1 MIKKIFNRFFPHFF
15 LTGCLTLF
23 LWPPSLFSI
32 ENFAN
37 INSSNIAKKY
47 SSEFA
52 KSKAEIDIINRRER
66 DIINDLNLTGKKL
79 NKTRQISIK
88 LKSGLA
94 EIEKKLSESLNR
106 EKQLVNEILVSEIY
120 VAKRL
125 RALYRLNQLG
135 QINFIA
141 GAKSFY
147 EIFQRKNSIE
157 KILLQDE
164 KVLKSLGDN
173 KAELGRILG
182 NLRKEKEKKSN
193 IQRELNHQIER
204 MGLQKKKREKILADI
219 RSKKS
224 LELAALNLLK
234 ESSGKLGRT
243 LKGVG
248 DSEKLRKSIN
258 LSGSNFADMK
268 GALNMPVK
276 GKIISWFGSHKNS
289 HFNVVKFQSGINI
302 KADRGEP
309 IRAVGAGKTMFS
321 SWLKGYGNLLVINH
335 GNHYYTV
342 YAHLEEIFKVKDET
356 VEKGEVIATV
366 GDTGSITGFGLHFEV
381 RHYGKSLNP
390 LIWIKKDKGVNL

>member
-1 MIKKIFNRFFPHFF
+1 
-15 LTGCLTLF
+15 LTLF

-37 INSSNIAKKY
+37 INSSNITKKY

-173 KAELGRILG
+173 KAELDRILG
-182 NLRKEKEKKSN
+182 NLRKEKEKKSS

-248 DSEKLRKSIN
+248 DSEKLRESVN
-258 LSGSNFADMK
+258 WPGSNFADMK

-276 GKIISWFGSHKNS
+276 GKIISRFGSHKNS

-390 LIWIKKDKGVNL
+390 LTWIKKDKGVNL